1 MAKTNSERNPKLG
14 TGRRIPAVRPAV
26 GRETLV
32 EKLGPLSELAGTWQG
47 TGFNLIARPDF
58 EGKGALFLE
67 LNQTIEVL
75 KFEPIGS
82 PIPNRGSA
90 QQDIELFGLTY
101 LQTVIDSVT
110 GGALHIEPGVWIT
123 QPRTTAPPETPP
135 AGSSIVARLA
145 TVPHGSAVLAEGLAS
160 SMVITGGTFRI
171 PPVNTAPFPAG
182 TAMPPGGTQ
191 GAFPPYDLE
200 DTSPAAVNFR
210 TPFGNTPA
218 IPLPATIDSIGM
230 QDVINDPTRLL
241 QQAIRGHFIEKVI
254 RLQIATTPEL
264 VPYSGG
270 GIENIPFLAA
280 NADAALMFATFWI
293 ERIRHPARPIMQL
306 QYAQTVILNFPILD
320 TTKNFGWPHV
330 SVATL
335 QKTFG

>member
-1 MAKTNSERNPKLG
+1 
-14 TGRRIPAVRPAV
+14 
-26 GRETLV
+26 
-32 EKLGPLSELAGTWQG
+32 
-47 TGFNLIARPDF
+47 
-58 EGKGALFLE
+58 
-67 LNQTIEVL
+67 
-75 KFEPIGS
+75 
-82 PIPNRGSA
+82 
-90 QQDIELFGLTY
+90 
-101 LQTVIDSVT
+101 
-110 GGALHIEPGVWIT
+110 
-123 QPRTTAPPETPP
+123 
-135 AGSSIVARLA
+135 
-145 TVPHGSAVLAEGLAS
+145 
-160 SMVITGGTFRI
+160 
-171 PPVNTAPFPAG
+171 
-182 TAMPPGGTQ
+182 MPPGGTQ

-306 QYAQTVILNFPILD
+306 QYVQTVILNFPILD